1 MMQIRL
7 SRHDGGLQLEEH
19 CFCRYHPQL
28 RNGYLSSFNVMLYP
42 YKIIT
47 CYLVT
52 LSYLVILLSGKTVT
66 LIPYYLSY
74 SVTLLHC
81 YFVTLLPQRNVTL
94 RLPNCLVTLYCH
106 PVTLLLWYLA
116 VPCYPFSLFPCH
128 LGPSRLC
135 YFVSLSPC
143 SFDAFQLCYF
153 VILLPCY
160 FVALLFCCLVRRDKG
175 GKRWQGR

>member
-1 MMQIRL
+1 MLKIMKTDFDEDIKYVWPLNISRVDLKKYRTHSLLRQMCNQRLVNWLEPCIGIGQKWMKFKLSNYL

-28 RNGYLSSFNVMLYP
+28 RNGYLSSFNVILYP

-81 YFVTLLPQRNVTL
+81 YFVTLLP
-94 RLPNCLVTLYCH
+94 
-106 PVTLLLWYLA
+106 
-116 VPCYPFSLFPCH
+116 
-128 LGPSRLC
+128 
-135 YFVSLSPC
+135 
-143 SFDAFQLCYF
+143 
-153 VILLPCY
+153 
-160 FVALLFCCLVRRDKG
+160 
-175 GKRWQGR
+175 

>member
-1 MMQIRL
+1 MKFKLSNYL

-28 RNGYLSSFNVMLYP
+28 RNGYLSSFNVILYP

-94 RLPNCLVTLYCH
+94 WLPNYLVTLYCY

-135 YFVSLSPC
+135 YFVPC
-143 SFDAFQLCYF
+143 HLVPLMPSSFVTLLFCYL
-153 VILLPCY
+153 VILLPC
-160 FVALLFCCLVRRDKG
+160 
-175 GKRWQGR
+175 